1 MVLTN
6 MHLNCMFIVFF
17 FFWGGGGGGGGLG
30 LMSFIMDLMNASA
43 YSTAVGK

>member
-6 MHLNCMFIVFF
+6 MHLNCMFIGFF
-17 FFWGGGGGGGGLG
+17 FVLGGGVEGVLE
-30 LMSFIMDLMNASA
+30 LMSFITDLVNASA